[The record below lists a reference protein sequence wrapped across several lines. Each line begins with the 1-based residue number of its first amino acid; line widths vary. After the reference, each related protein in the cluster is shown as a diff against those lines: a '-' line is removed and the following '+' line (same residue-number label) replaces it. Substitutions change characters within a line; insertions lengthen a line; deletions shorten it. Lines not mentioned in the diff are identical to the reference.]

1 MKNAKRILLVFLTL
15 SLFMLALQAGA
26 LAEEEVTVVSDA
38 GQLLEAVND
47 PGVTNIRLDASFD
60 ATGSGVVNVSG
71 KIIDLGGNTISADN
85 FTLIFEGT
93 NFTLKNGAFDSKGGS
108 YALFIGDEGETDNVI
123 IEGIT
128 ADGGINVFNATNV
141 VLRDVNVTGTDYYA
155 VWCDENGHVSIE
167 SGEFTTNGN
176 AVLGLMLTDSE
187 LNINGG
193 NFITNGKPLVLLG
206 SYGTPVISG
215 GQFDTEVNEEYFA
228 EGAELISNPEGG
240 YFVCDHSNTETRNAQ
255 AATCVSKGY
264 TGEVYCADCG
274 KKLSDGEEL
283 PMLDHDLEAVEGK
296 APTCVSKGF
305 EAYWVCSVCNQ
316 MFSDAQGK
324 NAISEPAAISPT
336 GEHDYVDGICSM
348 CGRKDPALSDPSG
361 TGDSLVGW
369 MVIVLAA
376 GAAGLTAVQS
386 KKKSRR

>member
-15 SLFMLALQAGA
+15 SLFMPALQAGA

-108 YALFIGDEGETDNVI
+108 YALFVGDEGETDNVI

-155 VWCDENGHVSIE
+155 VWCD
-167 SGEFTTNGN
+167 
-176 AVLGLMLTDSE
+176 
-187 LNINGG
+187 
-193 NFITNGKPLVLLG
+193 
-206 SYGTPVISG
+206 
-215 GQFDTEVNEEYFA
+215 
-228 EGAELISNPEGG
+228 
-240 YFVCDHSNTETRNAQ
+240 
-255 AATCVSKGY
+255 
-264 TGEVYCADCG
+264 
-274 KKLSDGEEL
+274 
-283 PMLDHDLEAVEGK
+283 
-296 APTCVSKGF
+296 
-305 EAYWVCSVCNQ
+305 
-316 MFSDAQGK
+316 
-324 NAISEPAAISPT
+324 
-336 GEHDYVDGICSM
+336 
-348 CGRKDPALSDPSG
+348 
-361 TGDSLVGW
+361 
-369 MVIVLAA
+369 
-376 GAAGLTAVQS
+376 
-386 KKKSRR
+386 